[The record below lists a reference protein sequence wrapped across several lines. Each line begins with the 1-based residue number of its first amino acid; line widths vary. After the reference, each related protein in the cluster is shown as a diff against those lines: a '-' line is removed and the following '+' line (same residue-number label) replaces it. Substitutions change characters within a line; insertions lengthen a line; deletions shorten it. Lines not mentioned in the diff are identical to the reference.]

1 MLILP
6 EYNVNIIVGVMYN
19 SQFTWYV
26 TEKSIW
32 HMDFKK
38 KYETIK
44 KKYDELGRTNK
55 RFLYEVGDFETF
67 CSLRFGIP
75 VLDET
80 SVSVFLKRISKF
92 IVNKNELEEAFN
104 QSEDKSDYWPALY
117 VNFDSKILYSN
128 YPEIEDYE
136 YCVPGNWTGLYMNF
150 MDRIPYKNVY
160 WTVS

>member
-75 VLDET
+75 VLD
-80 SVSVFLKRISKF
+80 
-92 IVNKNELEEAFN
+92 
-104 QSEDKSDYWPALY
+104 Y